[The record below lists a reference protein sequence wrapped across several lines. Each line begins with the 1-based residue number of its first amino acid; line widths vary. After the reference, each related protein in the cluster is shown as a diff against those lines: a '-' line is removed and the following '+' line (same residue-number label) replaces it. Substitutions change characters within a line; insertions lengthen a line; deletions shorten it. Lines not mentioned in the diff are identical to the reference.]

1 MWVTTFA
8 FQPWHSAV
16 ELKRYLHRLMMEF
29 TRIETLAGVKRTVYN
44 QYDSLVVPL
53 QRWLTDKGVHLVP
66 DCRVTDIDHSI
77 EHGQFVVTAIH
88 ALHAAQEQTTVVN
101 TGDLVFFQN
110 GSMTDASSLG
120 SMTAAPRTVTKND
133 SGGWVPWE
141 KLARGRT
148 DFGNPAAFTS
158 CIAQSCWEL
167 FSVTLRNPA
176 FFDRMQEFSG
186 NEAGTGGLVTFKDS
200 KWLMSIVP
208 AH

>member
-1 MWVTTFA
+1 MLVTTFA

-16 ELKRYLHRLMMEF
+16 KLKRYLHRLMMEF

-158 CIAQSCWEL
+158 CIAQSCWES
-167 FSVTLRNPA
+167 FTVTLSNPA
-176 FFDRMQEFSG
+176 FFDQMQEFSG